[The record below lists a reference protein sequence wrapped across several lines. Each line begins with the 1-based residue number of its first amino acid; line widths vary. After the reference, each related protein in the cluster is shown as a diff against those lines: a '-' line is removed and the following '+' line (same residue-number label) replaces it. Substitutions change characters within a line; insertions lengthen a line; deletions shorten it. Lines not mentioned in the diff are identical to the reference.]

1 MKTIPF
7 SDRLN
12 PVFVKEIRQSFHDKS
27 IAISAILLTAGQ
39 LFLWFLHS
47 IGWTEIG
54 NKKDLSGVGLGGT
67 LLTVLLLL
75 VHFALR
81 SGKERLQE
89 GFDPAL
95 GTGYPPWK
103 IVLGKTAAAWSIAG
117 LYLLLFLPGIY
128 ILGGVGP
135 DRELLLILPAFFLC
149 GQLCQTISLSK
160 KVGSF
165 SGVLILLVLLWTG
178 GYGFNTLHAAG
189 YIQGQWSELLLLS
202 LGIILMGATLMC
214 GQIACYLPPRADRSL
229 PFKTAVLV
237 TMLYFL
243 SCCWAGTLQNILTYS
258 LIPGWTA
265 GIFLIGALFERREPS
280 RRQIQDA
287 PRNIV
292 LRFLVFFVT
301 SGAVP
306 ALFTGAILM
315 AIALLTSATAAANL
329 FSVFVILFYF
339 LLALYLAELTRQ
351 PAALLWAGILLVLH
365 LPIIFGSIFPWGTA
379 LSLAAPEFLEPQTAR
394 LIAIAAC
401 IVGFVLNWQLISRF
415 LRLYFGRKA
424 EDNKTADTVYDQKN

>member
-1 MKTIPF
+1 MKTIQF

-12 PVFVKEIRQSFHDKS
+12 PVFVKEIRQSLHDKS
-27 IAISAILLTAGQ
+27 IAVSATLLAAGQ
-39 LFLWFLHS
+39 LFMWFLHALGWHEDGAGIKDVANS
-47 IGWTEIG
+47 IGM
-54 NKKDLSGVGLGGT
+54 GGT

-81 SGKERLQE
+81 GGGERNQE

-117 LYLLLFLPGIY
+117 LYLLIFLPGMY
-128 ILGGVGP
+128 FMGGIWP
-135 DRELLLILPAFFLC
+135 DRELLLILPVFFLC
-149 GQLCQTISLSK
+149 GQLCQTISLFK
-160 KVGSF
+160 KEGRF
-165 SGVLILLVLLWTG
+165 SGVLILLVLLWTV
-178 GYGFNTLHAAG
+178 GYGISTLRAAG
-189 YIQGQWSELLLLS
+189 NIQEQWSKLLLLS
-202 LGIILMGATLMC
+202 FGMILMGATLMC
-214 GQIACYLPPRADRSL
+214 GQIACYLPPRADRSR
-229 PFKTAVLV
+229 PFKSAILV

-243 SCCWAGTLQNILTYS
+243 TCCWAGTLQNILTYS
-258 LIPGWTA
+258 LVPGWTA
-265 GIFLIGALFERREPS
+265 GIFLLGSLFERREPS

-287 PRNIV
+287 PRNMV

-306 ALFTGAILM
+306 ALFTGSILM
-315 AIALLTSATAAANL
+315 TIALLTSATNL

-365 LPIIFGSIFPWGTA
+365 LPIISGSIFPWGTA
-379 LSLAAPEFLEPQTAR
+379 LSLVAPEFLDPETAR
-394 LIAIAAC
+394 IIAVAAC
-401 IVGFVLNWQLISRF
+401 IVGFMLNWQLISRF

-424 EDNKTADTVYDQKN
+424 D

>member
-1 MKTIPF
+1 MKTIQL

-12 PVFVKEIRQSFHDKS
+12 PVFVKEIRQSLHDKS
-27 IAISAILLTAGQ
+27 IAVSAALLAAGQ
-39 LFLWFLHS
+39 LFLWFLYS
-47 IGWTEIG
+47 IGWDYHGTWKEM
-54 NKKDLSGVGLGGT
+54 LSDVGLGGT
-67 LLTVLLLL
+67 FLTILLLL

-103 IVLGKTAAAWSIAG
+103 IVLGKTAAAWSVAG
-117 LYLLLFLPGIY
+117 LYLLIFLPGIY
-128 ILGGVGP
+128 FMAGEWP

-160 KVGSF
+160 KASSF
-165 SGVLILLVLLWTG
+165 SGVLILLILLWTI
-178 GYGFNTLHAAG
+178 GYGIRLLRSSGN
-189 YIQGQWSELLLLS
+189 IQEHWNQLLLLS
-202 LGIILMGATLMC
+202 FGIILMGVTLMC
-214 GQIACYLPPRADRSL
+214 GQIACYLPPRADRSV

-243 SCCWAGTLQNILTYS
+243 TCCWAGTLQNILTYS
-258 LIPGWTA
+258 LVPGWTA
-265 GIFLIGALFERREPS
+265 GFFLIGSLFERREPS
-280 RRQIQDA
+280 RRQILDA
-287 PRNIV
+287 PRNMV
-292 LRFLVFFVT
+292 LRSLVFFVT

-306 ALFTGAILM
+306 ALFTGTILM
-315 AIALLTSATAAANL
+315 TIALLTSATAATNL

-339 LLALYLAELTRQ
+339 LLALYLEELTRK
-351 PAALLWAGILLVLH
+351 PAFLLWGGILLALH

-394 LIAIAAC
+394 IIAVAAC
-401 IVGFVLNWQLISRF
+401 IVGFMLNWQLISRF

-424 EDNKTADTVYDQKN
+424 NQ

>member
-1 MKTIPF
+1 MKTIQL

-27 IAISAILLTAGQ
+27 IAIAAILLTAGQ
-39 LFLWFLHS
+39 LFLWFLYS
-47 IGWTEIG
+47 IGWDYHGAWKEI
-54 NKKDLSGVGLGGT
+54 LSDVGLGGT
-67 LLTVLLLL
+67 LLTILLLL

-103 IVLGKTAAAWSIAG
+103 IVLGKTAAAWSVAG
-117 LYLLLFLPGIY
+117 LYLLIFLPGIY
-128 ILGGVGP
+128 FMQGDWPHLGL
-135 DRELLLILPAFFLC
+135 LLLILSVFFLC
-149 GQLCQTISLSK
+149 EQLCQTISLFRK
-160 KVGSF
+160 EGSF
-165 SGVLILLVLLWTG
+165 SGALILLVLLWTI
-178 GYGFNTLHAAG
+178 GYGINTLHAAG
-189 YIQGQWSELLLLS
+189 NIQEQWSKLLLLS
-202 LGIILMGATLMC
+202 FGMILMGATLMC

-229 PFKTAVLV
+229 PFKSAILV

-243 SCCWAGTLQNILTYS
+243 TCCWTGTLQNILTYS
-258 LIPGWTA
+258 LVPGWTA
-265 GIFLIGALFERREPS
+265 GIFLLGSLFERREPS

-287 PRNIV
+287 PRNMV

-306 ALFTGAILM
+306 ALFTGTILM
-315 AIALLTSATAAANL
+315 TIALLTSATAATNL

-394 LIAIAAC
+394 IIAVAAC

-424 EDNKTADTVYDQKN
+424 NL

>member
-1 MKTIPF
+1 MKTIQL

-54 NKKDLSGVGLGGT
+54 NKKDLSGVGSGGT

-135 DRELLLILPAFFLC
+135 DRALLLILSVFFLC
-149 GQLCQTISLSK
+149 GQLCQTISLFK
-160 KVGSF
+160 KAGSF
-165 SGVLILLVLLWTG
+165 SGVLILLILLWSV
-178 GYGFNTLHAAG
+178 GYGISILHSTA
-189 YIQGQWSELLLLS
+189 YIQENWSDLLLLIF
-202 LGIILMGATLMC
+202 GIILLGGTLIC
-214 GQIACYLPPRADRSL
+214 GQISAYLPPRADRSL
-229 PFKTAVLV
+229 PFKSALLI

-243 SCCWAGTLQNILTYS
+243 TCSWAGKLQETLDFT

-265 GIFLIGALFERREPS
+265 GIFLLGSLFERREPS
-280 RRQIQDA
+280 RRQIQSA
-287 PRNIV
+287 PRNIL
-292 LRFLVFFVT
+292 LRFGTFFVT
-301 SGAVP
+301 SGKVP
-306 ALFTGAILM
+306 ALFTGTILTV
-315 AIALLTSATAAANL
+315 ITLLLSSTPATNL
-329 FSVFVILFYF
+329 YSVLLILFYF
-339 LLALYLAELTRQ
+339 LLALYLADLTRQ
-351 PAALLWAGILLVLH
+351 SAFLLWVGILLVLH
-365 LPIIFGSIFPWGTA
+365 LPVIFGSIFPWGTA
-379 LSLAAPEFLEPQTAR
+379 LSLGAPEFLDAQTAR
-394 LIAIAAC
+394 IIAGAAC
-401 IVGFVLNWQLISRF
+401 IVGIVLNWQLISRF

-424 EDNKTADTVYDQKN
+424 NQ

>member
-1 MKTIPF
+1 MKTIQL

-12 PVFVKEIRQSFHDKS
+12 PVFVKEIRQSLHDKS
-27 IAISAILLTAGQ
+27 IAVSAALLAAGQ
-39 LFLWFLHS
+39 LFLWFLYS
-47 IGWTEIG
+47 IGWDYHGTWKEM
-54 NKKDLSGVGLGGT
+54 LSDVGLGGT
-67 LLTVLLLL
+67 FLTILLLL

-95 GTGYPPWK
+95 GTGYSPWK
-103 IVLGKTAAAWSIAG
+103 IVLGKTAAAWSVAG
-117 LYLLLFLPGIY
+117 LYLLIFLPGIY
-128 ILGGVGP
+128 FMAGEWP

-160 KVGSF
+160 KASSF
-165 SGVLILLVLLWTG
+165 SGVLILLILLWTI
-178 GYGFNTLHAAG
+178 GYGIRLLRSSGN
-189 YIQGQWSELLLLS
+189 IQEHWNQLLLLS
-202 LGIILMGATLMC
+202 FGIILMGVTLMC
-214 GQIACYLPPRADRSL
+214 GQIACYLPPRADRSV

-243 SCCWAGTLQNILTYS
+243 TCCWAGSLQNILTYS
-258 LIPGWTA
+258 LVPGWTA
-265 GIFLIGALFERREPS
+265 GFFLIGSLFERREPS
-280 RRQIQDA
+280 RRQILDA
-287 PRNIV
+287 PRNMV
-292 LRFLVFFVT
+292 LRSLVFFVT

-306 ALFTGAILM
+306 ALFTGTILM
-315 AIALLTSATAAANL
+315 TIALLTSATAATNL

-339 LLALYLAELTRQ
+339 LLALYLEELTRK
-351 PAALLWAGILLVLH
+351 PAFLLWGGILLALH

-394 LIAIAAC
+394 IIAVAAC
-401 IVGFVLNWQLISRF
+401 IVGFMLNWQLISRF

-424 EDNKTADTVYDQKN
+424 D